1 MVQRRDLVGGGLV
14 GGLAALMTPSAEAS
28 APADDRE
35 QVEAID
41 RLRETFQRQF
51 DLIYPIKWNGVSR
64 VRKQQHT
71 WMASTRKYP
80 DFIEVGLDVWDNVYD
95 WHVAYQQP
103 VNMMRL
109 SDGRYTMTFMFT
121 TLLLRPDQDPDF
133 VSYPFD
139 ADGQGRAR

>member
-1 MVQRRDLVGGGLV
+1 
-14 GGLAALMTPSAEAS
+14 MTPAAEAS
-28 APADDRE
+28 VSADDRE

-51 DLIYPIKWNGVSR
+51 DLIYSNKWNGVAR
-64 VRKQQHT
+64 VRKQQHI
-71 WMASTRKYP
+71 WIASTRKYP

-95 WHVAYQQP
+95 WHVTYQQT
-103 VNMMRL
+103 VNMARL

-121 TLLLRPDQDPDF
+121 TLLLRPDQSPDF